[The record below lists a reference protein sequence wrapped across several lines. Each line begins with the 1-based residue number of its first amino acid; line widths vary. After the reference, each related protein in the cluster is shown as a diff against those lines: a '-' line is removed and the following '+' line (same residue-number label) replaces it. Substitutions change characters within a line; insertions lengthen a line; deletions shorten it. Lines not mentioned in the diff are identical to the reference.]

1 MMSTLALEKK
11 ETTINVEIQIE
22 MCCKGRQMGSGKN
35 KLEKYLVFEWKI
47 RNSIL
52 GEFIAI
58 LNSFLK
64 SFNVFIFIDK

>member
-1 MMSTLALEKK
+1 
-11 ETTINVEIQIE
+11 
-22 MCCKGRQMGSGKN
+22 MGSGKN
-35 KLEKYLVFEWKI
+35 KLEKYLVFERKI